1 MIARDLINDS
11 YIPLKNSDS
20 GAHALALMDEY
31 RVSHLPVVSNSSFL
45 GMISDTDIFDLNIPD
60 DPLGNHN
67 LALISAYVSENQ
79 PIYEVIQ
86 TFASLKLTL
95 MPVLDENEKYL
106 GVITLANLVHQL
118 AGITSIDSHGSII
131 VLEIND
137 KDYSLAQ
144 LSQIV
149 EANDAKVLSSY
160 ITSHP
165 DSTKLEVTLKISK
178 LDIGSI
184 LQTFNR
190 YDYTI
195 KASYSNKDAYSE
207 TIKERFDSLM
217 NYLNI

>member
-11 YIPLKNSDS
+11 YSPLKTSDS
-20 GAHALALMDEY
+20 GAQALALMDEY
-31 RVSHLPVVSNSSFL
+31 RVSHLPIVNNTSFL
-45 GMISDTDIFDLNIPD
+45 GTISDTDIFNLNIPD

-67 LALISAYVSENQ
+67 LSLNSAFVKENQ

-86 TFASLKLTL
+86 LFAELKLTL
-95 MPVLDENEKYL
+95 MPVLDENEDYL

-118 AGITSIDSHGSII
+118 AGITSIDSQGSII

-137 KDYSLAQ
+137 KDYSLAE
-144 LSQIV
+144 LAQIV
-149 EANDAKVLSSY
+149 ESNDAKVLSSY
-160 ITSHP
+160 ITSNP

-178 LDIGSI
+178 LEISSI

-190 YDYTI
+190 YDYTV
-195 KASYSNKDAYSE
+195 KASYSNQDAYSE

>member
-11 YIPLKNSDS
+11 LIPLKTSDS
-20 GAHALALMDEY
+20 GAQALGLMDEY
-31 RVSHLPVVSNSSFL
+31 RVSHLPIVNNTSFL
-45 GMISDTDIFDLNIPD
+45 GMICDTDIVDQNAFD
-60 DPLGNHN
+60 DPLGNHK
-67 LALISAYVSENQ
+67 LSLSGAYVRENQ

-86 TFASLKLTL
+86 TFADLKLTL
-95 MPVLDENEKYL
+95 MPVLDEKDQYL
-106 GVITLANLVHQL
+106 GVITLANLVHHL
-118 AGITSIDSHGSII
+118 AGITSIDTQGSII

-160 ITSHP
+160 ITSYP
-165 DSTKLEVTLKISK
+165 DSTKLEVTLKINK
-178 LDIGSI
+178 LDIGPI
-184 LQTFNR
+184 LQTFSR

-207 TIKERFDSLM
+207 TLQERFDSLM